1 MTGMRGNRV
10 PLVEGYRFP
19 GNETLTVDSP
29 TEVPFFFVVIIVT
42 RGSERWPLLIALKKF
57 SGDR

>member
-1 MTGMRGNRV
+1 M
-10 PLVEGYRFP
+10 VEGYRFP